1 MGAVALS
8 HLARAGH
15 TVVGYEQFETG
26 HSRGSSHG
34 ASRIYRLT
42 YPNPIYTHMMA
53 EALPLWQALQ
63 PEAGEPLLTPCGI
76 L

>member
-1 MGAVALS
+1 MGAVALY

-53 EALPLWQALQ
+53 EALPSGKPSNPKRAS
-63 PEAGEPLLTPCGI
+63 PC
-76 L
+76 